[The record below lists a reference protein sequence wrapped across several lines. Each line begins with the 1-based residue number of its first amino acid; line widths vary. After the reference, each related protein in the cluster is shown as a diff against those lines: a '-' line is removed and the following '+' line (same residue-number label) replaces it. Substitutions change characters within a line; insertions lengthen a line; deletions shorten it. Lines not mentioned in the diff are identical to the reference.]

1 MFFPCK
7 EKKKASKTA
16 NSASSGW
23 MRRKMETSDV
33 TACTSVDNDNYPQFG
48 PENGDLPVDN
58 CG

>member
-16 NSASSGW
+16 NGASGGG
-23 MRRKMETSDV
+23 MCRGTETSDV
-33 TACTSVDNDNYPQFG
+33 TVRASVDNNNYPQFG
-48 PENGDLPVDN
+48 LENGDLPVDN

>member
-16 NSASSGW
+16 NGEPGGGT
-23 MRRKMETSDV
+23 RRRTETSDV
-33 TACTSVDNDNYPQFG
+33 TARTSVDNDNYPQFG